1 MKQSRFKVRFCTSL
15 RIQNTE
21 AQIKILPHLLCV
33 LLLLNLL
40 FHSEGTHLQVIGQ
53 VSFGLGGIDV
63 GVVLGLLDVELS
75 LGPEMAPS

>member
-1 MKQSRFKVRFCTSL
+1 
-15 RIQNTE
+15 
-21 AQIKILPHLLCV
+21 V

-40 FHSEGTHLQVIGQ
+40 FYSEGTHLQVIGQ
-53 VSFGLGGIDV
+53 VSFGLGSIDV